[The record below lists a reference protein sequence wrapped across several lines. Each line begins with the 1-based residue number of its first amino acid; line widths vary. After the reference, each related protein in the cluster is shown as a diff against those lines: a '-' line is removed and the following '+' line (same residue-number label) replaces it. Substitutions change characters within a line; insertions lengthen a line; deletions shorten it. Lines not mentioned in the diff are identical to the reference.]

1 MLNTTQHQK
10 VRGVSIWFYVIAAFQ
25 MFAAYQAWSH
35 SNGDALL
42 AQAAMVFVVID
53 VAIALAFVVLGYFA
67 GKREPWA
74 FVVGLFLYA
83 IRAVLQFFQFF
94 SPISLII
101 RAFLLFRMYQG
112 LQACLQLKQ
121 AEALM
126 KVQAASRM
134 TAVTPQMAPATAS
147 SVAWSP
153 SRPATNMQSDS
164 QN

>member
-1 MLNTTQHQK
+1 MQATSGRTRMSYTTSPH
-10 VRGVSIWFYVIAAFQ
+10 GGDGNGS
-25 MFAAYQAWSH
+25 SH
-35 SNGDALL
+35 CRYAPL

-53 VAIALAFVVLGYFA
+53 VAIAIAFVVLGYFA
-67 GKREPWA
+67 SKREPWA
-74 FVVGLFLYA
+74 FVLGLFLYA

-101 RAFLLFRMYQG
+101 RAFLLYRMYQG
-112 LQACLQLKQ
+112 LQACLQLEQ

-126 KVQAASRM
+126 KVQAAARVT
-134 TAVTPQMAPATAS
+134 TAVSPTLVPTAAN

-153 SRPATNMQSDS
+153 TRPGTSAQSDS